1 MAIKRVPEP
10 ICQGFQIPELGKF
23 SFNIKYRGNPYGAI
37 LIRFNGAVYG
47 YLNQCVH
54 MPRALDCEESNI
66 FDESGRYL
74 QCSMHSIC
82 YDPVSGESLSEICA
96 GKKLTALKV
105 REEGSW
111 VYLLDKRA
119 VMETQPIL
127 PDKKSTSRS

>member
-1 MAIKRVPEP
+1 MSLKQHAPDP
-10 ICQGFQIPELGKF
+10 ICPGLQVPELGKYA
-23 SFNIKYRGNPYGAI
+23 FNIQYRGVRRGAI
-37 LIRFNGAVYG
+37 LVRFKGVVYG

-54 MPRALDCEESNI
+54 MPRPLDCEQAQI

-105 REEGSW
+105 REEGGW
-111 VYLLDKRA
+111 VYLVDKRS
-119 VMETQPIL
+119 IL
-127 PDKKSTSRS
+127 DA

>member
-1 MAIKRVPEP
+1 MPVKQPIPQP
-10 ICQGFQIPELGKF
+10 ICPGLQVPELGKF
-23 SFNIKYRGNPYGAI
+23 SFAIRYRGGRRDAI
-37 LIRFNGAVYG
+37 LVRFKGMVYG

-54 MPRALDCEESNI
+54 MPRPLDCEQSHI

-105 REEGSW
+105 REEGEW
-111 VYLLDKRA
+111 VYLVDKRA
-119 VMETQPIL
+119 VIEQPC
-127 PDKKSTSRS
+127 PV